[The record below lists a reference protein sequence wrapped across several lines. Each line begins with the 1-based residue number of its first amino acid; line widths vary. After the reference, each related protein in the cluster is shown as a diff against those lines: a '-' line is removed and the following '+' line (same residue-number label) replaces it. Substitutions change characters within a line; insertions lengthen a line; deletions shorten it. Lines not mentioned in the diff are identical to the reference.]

1 MTKLCKFWVI
11 LPWSKPRLQYQR
23 PLEVLSSWA
32 QLAAAGGHRVTW
44 ELKISWNRHQLRPPR
59 KWGCSSV
66 WKCFACIS
74 TPWRRLPSAA
84 RAIRSLAFALYQF
97 HIHKTSRWSRAARSI
112 CPSKVMVIYTEPLR
126 KSEVRRVTA
135 LCSPWDV
142 QQPQAGIEILL
153 SEMDTLL
160 DRGALTSWVFCAEVL
175 GGNAN

>member
-1 MTKLCKFWVI
+1 MVQTKAAIPEATGGPEQLNPAGCC
-11 LPWSKPRLQYQR
+11 RR
-23 PLEVLSSWA
+23 PQADLRTQN
-32 QLAAAGGHRVTW
+32 QLKQT
-44 ELKISWNRHQLRPPR
+44 PR

-66 WKCFACIS
+66 WKCFVCIS
-74 TPWRRLPSAA
+74 MPWRRLPSAA
-84 RAIRSLAFALYQF
+84 RAFRSLAFSLYQF
-97 HIHKTSRWSRAARSI
+97 HIHKTSRWSRAACSI
-112 CPSKVMVIYTEPLR
+112 CPSNVMVIYTEPLR

-135 LCSPWDV
+135 LCSPWYV